1 MEAGSAHPR
10 FAAGTAFG
18 LFPIRA
24 LRYPGTIFIE
34 LEISSYVPSFFAGQ
48 IRVHHFNV
56 VLGCMRL
63 MFLKENKPILY
74 NQMILNG
81 TLQSHLVETN
91 ETANRRLEKMIPEMA
106 TAEGIDENLKSA
118 DQMKWVR
125 RMNSIRHRA
134 EETILSELIYS

>member
-1 MEAGSAHPR
+1 MNELPTEIIENGIHYTLNGDYYLPDISIPD
-10 FAAGTAFG
+10 GDK
-18 LFPIRA
+18 PIGKWGR
-24 LRYPGTIFIE
+24 
-34 LEISSYVPSFFAGQ
+34 
-48 IRVHHFNV
+48 
-56 VLGCMRL
+56 MRL

-106 TAEGIDENLKSA
+106 AAEGIDENLKNA